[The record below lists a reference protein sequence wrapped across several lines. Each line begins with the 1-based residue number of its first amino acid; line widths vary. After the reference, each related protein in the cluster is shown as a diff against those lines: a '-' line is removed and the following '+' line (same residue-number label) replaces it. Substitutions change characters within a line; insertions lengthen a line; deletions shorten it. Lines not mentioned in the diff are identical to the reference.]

1 MNIRTKLTV
10 IFFAL
15 VIIVVSVISLSIY
28 YFSSEYRQKDFY
40 RRLKNRAINTAK
52 LLTRF
57 EEVNASLLQRM
68 ERENPA
74 NLPKQHVA
82 IFNEAN
88 QVLYRSE
95 REYAVPVDTLL
106 LARVRMEDEVY
117 YHYNDFEVLG
127 FVFKDNENQFI
138 IIAAAS
144 DINGRDAL
152 DNLRDILLGIF
163 AISVIIVSLLGWV
176 FAGKVLSP
184 ISRIVNEVD
193 SITAANLELRL
204 DEGNRKD
211 ELSKLAQT
219 FNKMLSRLQRAF
231 FAQENFIANASH
243 EIKTPITVI
252 TGEIEVALLQRR
264 TVDYYINLLK
274 SALVGVKR
282 MNKLSTQLLLLA
294 QTSADSSEKK
304 FSQIRIDDILW
315 SVKDELSKAHTG
327 YTIDIEFDMA
337 ISDRTLSTIGDAE
350 LLKVVMLNLMEN
362 GCKYSDDNK
371 VSVVLASGENEI
383 TIRFVNKGIGISHDD
398 VDKIFEPFYRGG
410 HSKKVKGFGIGLP
423 LARRIME
430 LHNGKILVSSV
441 PNDVTTFTMVLPFQE
456 II

>member
-10 IFFAL
+10 IFFVL

-28 YFSSEYRQKDFY
+28 YFSSEYREKDFY

-74 NLPKQHVA
+74 NLPQQYVS
-82 IFNEAN
+82 IYDRAN
-88 QVLYRSE
+88 HVLYRSE
-95 REYAVPVDTLL
+95 KESTIPVDSVLL
-106 LARVRMEDEVY
+106 NRIQRENEVY
-117 YHYNDFEVLG
+117 YHVGDFEVLG
-127 FVFKDNENQFI
+127 FVLKDKENQFVI
-138 IIAAAS
+138 VAAAS

-152 DNLRDILLGIF
+152 ENLRDILLAIF

-176 FAGKVLSP
+176 FSGRVLSP
-184 ISRIVNEVD
+184 IARIVNEVD

-231 FAQENFIANASH
+231 FAQKNFIANASH

-264 TVDYYINLLK
+264 TVDYYINLLRSVLIGIK
-274 SALVGVKR
+274 G

-294 QTSADSSEKK
+294 QTSADTPEKR
-304 FSQIRIDDILW
+304 FSHIRIDDILW
-315 SVKDELSKAHTG
+315 SVKEELSKAHAD

-337 ISDRTLSTIGDAE
+337 ISDQTLSTIGDAE
-350 LLKVVMLNLMEN
+350 LLKVVMFNLMEN

-371 VSVVLASGENEI
+371 VSVVLATGKDEI
-383 TIRFVNKGIGISHDD
+383 TIRFINKGAGIHQDD
-398 VDKIFEPFYRGG
+398 FDKIFEPFFRGRR
-410 HSKKVKGFGIGLP
+410 SKKIKGFGIGLS
-423 LARRIME
+423 LAKRIME
-430 LHNGKILVSSV
+430 LHKGKILVSSV
-441 PNDVTTFTMVLPFQE
+441 PHDTTTFTMVLPLSNPV
-456 II
+456 

>member
-10 IFFAL
+10 IFFVL
-15 VIIVVSVISLSIY
+15 VIIVVSIISLSIY
-28 YFSSEYRQKDFY
+28 YFSSEYREKDFY

-74 NLPKQHVA
+74 NLPQQYVA
-82 IFNEAN
+82 IYDKAN

-95 REYAVPVDTLL
+95 KESTILIDNALL
-106 LARVRMEDEVY
+106 TRIQQESEVY
-117 YHYNDFEVLG
+117 YHFNEFEVLG
-127 FVFKDNENQFI
+127 FVLKDKENQFI

-152 DNLRDILLGIF
+152 ENLRDILLGIF

-176 FAGKVLSP
+176 FSGKVLSP
-184 ISRIVNEVD
+184 IARIVNEVD

-231 FAQENFIANASH
+231 FAQKNFIANASH

-274 SALVGVKR
+274 SVLIGIKG

-294 QTSADSSEKK
+294 QTSADTPEKR
-304 FSQIRIDDILW
+304 FSHIRIDDILW
-315 SVKDELSKAHTG
+315 SVKDELSKAHTD

-337 ISDRTLSTIGDAE
+337 ISDQTLNTIGDAE

-371 VSVVLASGENEI
+371 VSVVLGTGKNEI
-383 TIRFVNKGIGISHDD
+383 TIRFINKGIGILSDD
-398 VDKIFEPFYRGG
+398 FDKIFEPFFRGRR
-410 HSKKVKGFGIGLP
+410 SKKIKGFGIGLP
-423 LARRIME
+423 LAKRIME
-430 LHNGKILVSSV
+430 LHKGKILVSSV
-441 PNDVTTFTMVLPFQE
+441 PNNTTAFTMVLPFSE
-456 II
+456 TI

>member
-10 IFFAL
+10 IFFVL

-28 YFSSEYRQKDFY
+28 YFSSEYREKDFY

-68 ERENPA
+68 ERGNPA
-74 NLPKQHVA
+74 NLPQQYVTIYDKTNH
-82 IFNEAN
+82 
-88 QVLYRSE
+88 VLYRSE
-95 REYAVPVDTLL
+95 KESTIPIDSVLLNRIQREN
-106 LARVRMEDEVY
+106 EVY
-117 YHYNDFEVLG
+117 YHFGEFEVLG
-127 FVFKDNENQFI
+127 FVLKDKENQFI

-152 DNLRDILLGIF
+152 KNLRDILLAIF

-176 FAGKVLSP
+176 FSGRVLSP
-184 ISRIVNEVD
+184 IARIVNEVD

-231 FAQENFIANASH
+231 FAQKNFIANASH

-264 TVDYYINLLK
+264 TVDYYINLLRSVLIGIK
-274 SALVGVKR
+274 G

-294 QTSADSSEKK
+294 QTSADTPEKR
-304 FSQIRIDDILW
+304 FSHIRIDDILW
-315 SVKDELSKAHTG
+315 SVKDELSKAHAD

-337 ISDRTLSTIGDAE
+337 ISDQALSTIGDAE

-371 VSVVLASGENEI
+371 VSVVLATGKGEV
-383 TIRFVNKGIGISHDD
+383 TIRFINKGVGIDPDD
-398 VDKIFEPFYRGG
+398 FDKIFEPFFRGRR
-410 HSKKVKGFGIGLP
+410 SKKIKGFGIGLS
-423 LARRIME
+423 LAKRIME
-430 LHNGKILVSSV
+430 LHKGKILVSSV
-441 PNDVTTFTMVLPFQE
+441 PHNTTTFTMVLPFSNT
-456 II
+456 I

>member
-10 IFFAL
+10 IFFVL

-28 YFSSEYRQKDFY
+28 YFSSEYREKDFN

-74 NLPKQHVA
+74 NLPQQYVA
-82 IFNEAN
+82 IYGKAN
-88 QVLYRSE
+88 QVLYRSQKKS
-95 REYAVPVDTLL
+95 AIPIDSALL
-106 LARVRMEDEVY
+106 SRVRQENQVY
-117 YHYNDFEVLG
+117 YHYNEFEVLG
-127 FVFKDNENQFI
+127 FIFNDKENQFI
-138 IIAAAS
+138 IFAAAS

-152 DNLRDILLGIF
+152 RNLRDILLGIF
-163 AISVIIVSLLGWV
+163 AMSVIIVSLLGWV
-176 FAGKVLSP
+176 FSGKVLSP
-184 ISRIVNEVD
+184 IARIVNEVD

-204 DEGNRKD
+204 DEGNKKD

-219 FNKMLSRLQRAF
+219 FNKMLTRLQRAF
-231 FAQENFIANASH
+231 FAQKNFIANASH

-264 TVDYYINLLK
+264 SVDYYINLLK
-274 SALVGVKR
+274 SVLVGIKG
-282 MNKLSTQLLLLA
+282 MNQLSTQLLLLA
-294 QTSADSSEKK
+294 QTSADTPEKQFSS
-304 FSQIRIDDILW
+304 IRIDDILW
-315 SVKDELSKAHTG
+315 SVKEELSKANAD

-337 ISDRTLSTIGDAE
+337 ISDQTLSTVGDAE

-371 VSVVLASGENEI
+371 VSVVLATGKDEI
-383 TIRFVNKGIGISHDD
+383 TIRFVNKGAGIHRDD
-398 VDKIFEPFYRGG
+398 FDKIFEPFYRGRR
-410 HSKKVKGFGIGLP
+410 SRKMKGFGIGLP
-423 LARRIME
+423 LAKRIME
-430 LHNGKILVSSV
+430 LHKGKILVSSI
-441 PNDVTTFTMVLPFQE
+441 PNDTTTFTMVFPASVPV
-456 II
+456 